1 MNEPPPAG
9 GEASGSAAAKDIY
22 SYSDLVVVSTGTFA
36 GRDRVLCPVGAGCP
50 CSDPEGNPRGAGPGV
65 RRDEIGR
72 ESSSPE
78 PLPVALFSTLQTFL
92 IICRAIGLLHYF

>member
-36 GRDRVLCPVGAGCP
+36 ARDRVLCPVGQSAGFMVGKAQV
-50 CSDPEGNPRGAGPGV
+50 S
-65 RRDEIGR
+65 
-72 ESSSPE
+72 
-78 PLPVALFSTLQTFL
+78 
-92 IICRAIGLLHYF
+92 